1 MKGLF
6 PRPAPV
12 ENEKCYPK
20 SLRGRKKLL
29 SGLVVIG
36 FFVFCT
42 TECSYSAEPQS
53 LRVERSTPLQSSGMR
68 AASPQEVRS
77 ILKLY
82 NAYFNGMKTLKA
94 VFQEQNSKGGK
105 ASGVLYIK
113 RPGHLRF
120 TYHPK
125 GRMEL
130 VTDGDHL
137 IYYERQ
143 TGALNYSILKNTPLY
158 FFLQDQVSLQE
169 HFHFQTMRQTS
180 NISFLTFV
188 SKKDPHMG
196 SVTLVFR
203 NRPLELVQWI
213 LDDKKQGIVTTVT
226 LSQLQTNIPLS
237 DKQFHLKIGKGS
249 Y

>member
-1 MKGLF
+1 MMGLF
-6 PRPAPV
+6 PRPAPA
-12 ENEKCYPK
+12 ESEKFYPR
-20 SLRGRKKLL
+20 SLGSGNKLL
-29 SGLVVIG
+29 LGLVLGG
-36 FFVFCT
+36 FFIFCIK
-42 TECSYSAEPQS
+42 
-53 LRVERSTPLQSSGMR
+53 ERSCSTDSRSSGGERSIPLQSSGMR
-68 AASPQEVRS
+68 AASPQEVQS

-82 NAYFNGMKTLKA
+82 NGYFNRMKTLKA

-105 ASGVLYIK
+105 GAGMLYIK
-113 RPGHLRF
+113 RPGYLRF

-169 HFHFQTMRQTS
+169 HFHFQTMRQTR
-180 NISFLTFV
+180 NISFLTFT

-213 LDDKKQGIVTTVT
+213 LDDRKQGVVTTVT
-226 LSQLQTNIPLS
+226 LSQLQTNIPLP
-237 DKQFHLKIGKGS
+237 DKQFHLKIGRGS